1 MSFNLLVVDDS
12 RTVRAVL
19 TKTLKIAKIPTNQV
33 FEAENGKDALD
44 IVADEWIDLIFAD
57 INMPVM
63 NGVEMIEKLKG
74 DPCSESIPVVV
85 VFTCRIPVSG
95 SPQVTGKATSTVSPS
110 VTWTSRGFEVTEQFS
125 ARPVSSTLYVVGG
138 SGE

>member
-1 MSFNLLVVDDS
+1 MSFNVLVVDDS

-57 INMPVM
+57 INMPIM
-63 NGVEMIEKLKG
+63 NGVEMIERLKG

-85 VFTCRIPVSG
+85 V
-95 SPQVTGKATSTVSPS
+95 STER
-110 VTWTSRGFEVTEQFS
+110 SR
-125 ARPVSSTLYVVGG
+125 ARLDELERLGVQACLSKPFKPGDLKSIVVDIL
-138 SGE
+138 GENNG